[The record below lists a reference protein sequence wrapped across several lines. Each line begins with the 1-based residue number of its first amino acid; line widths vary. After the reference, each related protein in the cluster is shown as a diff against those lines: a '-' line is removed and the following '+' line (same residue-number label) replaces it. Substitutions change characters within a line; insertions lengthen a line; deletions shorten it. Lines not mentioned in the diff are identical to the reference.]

1 MNDYN
6 IIKHYSDNGEK
17 LEDIILNYFNIYLD
31 LNKDNYE

>member
-6 IIKHYSDNGEK
+6 IIKHYCDKGEK

-31 LNKDNYE
+31 FNKDNYE